1 MTKEELWNELLLKI
15 SKRVSPITFNCL
27 FKELNLYSYKD
38 SKLIIVLPE
47 NNNNNELYL
56 QNIKNCYGEIVEEIV
71 NDITNDSCN
80 IEYLLPDEIKEYEEN
95 LKNKLIEKFD
105 NNFNEVTNYKY
116 ESNFNPKYTFDTFV
130 VGESNRLAYGTAL
143 SVAQNPGKM
152 YNPYFIYAK
161 SGLGKTHLMHAIGNY
176 IVSHSDKRVLYITSE
191 QFINDYVS
199 IVNAKNKNNNN
210 ITYLE
215 AFREKYRNVDVLMID
230 DIQFLEKATKTQI
243 EFTNTFNS
251 LYDNEKQIIIASD
264 TSINDYKYLEDRLKT
279 RFGWGLTESIN
290 PPELELKKNII
301 RKKVM
306 LNDFPRLNEDV
317 IDYIANNCGNDI
329 RNLENSVLRLFAY
342 KITLNVD
349 EITLEVAQNALQ
361 EYVGKVIYRTNSI
374 AKIID
379 VVAKYYGLESA
390 MIKGK
395 MRNKNVVMARS
406 IAIYLSCLMTDESL
420 ERIGLE
426 MGGRDHSTII
436 YSREKI
442 NEELKTN
449 NKLQEEIKILKEKIC
464 E

>member
-95 LKNKLIEKFD
+95 LKNKSIEKFD
-105 NNFNEVTNYKY
+105 NNFDEVTNYKY

-317 IDYIANNCGNDI
+317 INYIANNCGNDI

>member
-1 MTKEELWNELLLKI
+1 
-15 SKRVSPITFNCL
+15 
-27 FKELNLYSYKD
+27 
-38 SKLIIVLPE
+38 
-47 NNNNNELYL
+47 
-56 QNIKNCYGEIVEEIV
+56 
-71 NDITNDSCN
+71 
-80 IEYLLPDEIKEYEEN
+80 
-95 LKNKLIEKFD
+95 
-105 NNFNEVTNYKY
+105 
-116 ESNFNPKYTFDTFV
+116 
-130 VGESNRLAYGTAL
+130 
-143 SVAQNPGKM
+143 
-152 YNPYFIYAK
+152 
-161 SGLGKTHLMHAIGNY
+161 
-176 IVSHSDKRVLYITSE
+176 
-191 QFINDYVS
+191 
-199 IVNAKNKNNNN
+199 
-210 ITYLE
+210 
-215 AFREKYRNVDVLMID
+215 
-230 DIQFLEKATKTQI
+230 
-243 EFTNTFNS
+243 
-251 LYDNEKQIIIASD
+251 
-264 TSINDYKYLEDRLKT
+264 
-279 RFGWGLTESIN
+279 
-290 PPELELKKNII
+290 
-301 RKKVM
+301 M

-317 IDYIANNCGNDI
+317 INYIANNCGNDI